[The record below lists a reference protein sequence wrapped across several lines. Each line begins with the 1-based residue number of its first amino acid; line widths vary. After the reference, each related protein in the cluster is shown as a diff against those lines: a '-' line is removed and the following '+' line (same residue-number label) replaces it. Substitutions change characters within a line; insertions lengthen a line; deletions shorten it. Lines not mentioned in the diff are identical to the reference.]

1 MLGLR
6 PIDNNVK
13 EADHN
18 KNLKPNKLRSA
29 KNKLKRSTNIKEGGQ
44 NSQPSNKSHE
54 GLVSKPKPL
63 QASTNTIHNQEQRLL
78 SSRSHSNDKNTQQD
92 DSLKKKTSS
101 TSKLESKTNI
111 TSTLPEPKTD
121 ENDTGAFGTEFG
133 ESYDPLLDYC
143 PFDEELYQKV
153 LKLELADDGLP
164 TYNSDEPF
172 DF

>member
-6 PIDNNVK
+6 PIDSNVQG
-13 EADHN
+13 ADLK
-18 KNLKPNKLRSA
+18 KNLKPNKSKSA
-29 KNKLKRSTNIKEGGQ
+29 KNKLKRSTNIKEGEL
-44 NSQPSNKSHE
+44 NSQPSNKSHD
-54 GLVSKPKPL
+54 GLVSRPKPL

-92 DSLKKKTSS
+92 DSLKKKTPS
-101 TSKLESKTNI
+101 TSKLEGKTI

-121 ENDTGAFGTEFG
+121 ENDTGAFGTKFG

-164 TYNSDEPF
+164 TFNSDEPF